1 MMKYRNFTI
10 QYKNIAYY
18 QILRRM
24 TAESYM
30 IRNWMANIGNN
41 NVVFQDWTG
50 KYIIGE
56 RSERGERVKRR
67 HRQLL
72 Q

>member
-1 MMKYRNFTI
+1 
-10 QYKNIAYY
+10 
-18 QILRRM
+18 M

-56 RSERGERVKRR
+56 RSERGERVKRSFTSPSSSIGY
-67 HRQLL
+67 LA
-72 Q
+72 